1 MPEHAAAGR
10 GAATAP
16 CRRRRLPRALL
27 AVTLL
32 LLALAG
38 CTGGFLQ
45 PDAIDHDHPARYGL
59 WHDEV
64 RFATSGGQRL
74 RGWFLPARGV
84 PLGTVVWF
92 QDGTGNLTTSL
103 QAAKWLPY
111 EGYHVLL
118 FDYRGF
124 GGSPGEDDLA
134 LAAQDGAAALRFI
147 RGHKAVDAQRLIV
160 YGRGVGALLA
170 VRAMAESG
178 TDGIRLAIVEDGFR
192 SFREVV
198 RLRLDSH
205 ILTWAFQYPVAYLF
219 FSDEEGADAALPA
232 MAGLPLLALHGE
244 YNETVPPAAGRQ
256 LFNAWPSPDKT
267 WWTVPAG
274 THLSAEDSTRY
285 IWQEQILAK
294 LQTLFPEP
302 LPPRGYTLPKAD
314 E

>member
-1 MPEHAAAGR
+1 MREGVVISGDGMTRA
-10 GAATAP
+10 
-16 CRRRRLPRALL
+16 RRLPRVRLLTALL
-27 AVTLL
+27 LT
-32 LLALAG
+32 LAG

-45 PDAIDHDHPARYGL
+45 PDAIDHDHPARHGL

-64 RFATSGGQRL
+64 RFATANGQRL

-92 QDGTGNLTTSL
+92 QDGTGNLTRGL
-103 QAAKWLPY
+103 HAAKWLPY

-124 GGSPGEDDLA
+124 GASPGDADLA
-134 LAAQDGAAALRFI
+134 LAARDGAAALRFI
-147 RGHKAVDAQRLIV
+147 RGHKPVDPGKLIV
-160 YGRGVGALLA
+160 YGRGVGAVLA
-170 VRAMAESG
+170 IRAMAAAG
-178 TDGIRLAIVEDGFR
+178 TDGIRLVIVEDGFR

-205 ILTWAFQYPVAYLF
+205 VLTWAFQYPVAYGF
-219 FSDEEGADAALPA
+219 FSDDEGTDAALPA

-244 YNETVPPAAGRQ
+244 VNETIPPDAGRQ
-256 LFNAWPSPDKT
+256 LFAAWPHPDKT

-274 THLSAEDSTRY
+274 GHLSAGNSTRY
-285 IWQEQILAK
+285 IWQEQILAR

-302 LPPRGYTLPKAD
+302 LPPRGYTLPND
-314 E
+314 NE